1 MLFSVVEWL
10 KIYVPPT
17 SRSQELSAGLYELPR
32 NLSIL
37 LEIPESF
44 EDLGAL
50 ERALVHLK
58 SNFINIRVTPSFSS
72 HVFISATFQAHKHYA
87 RTPTFFYPR
96 AD

>member
-1 MLFSVVEWL
+1 MLFSVAEWL

-17 SRSQELSAGLYELPR
+17 SRSRELSAGLYELLR

-44 EDLGAL
+44 EDLRAL

-58 SNFINIRVTPSFSS
+58 SNFISNRVTLSFSS
-72 HVFISATFQAHKHYA
+72 HVFL
-87 RTPTFFYPR
+87 
-96 AD
+96 